1 MWLEGLVRE
10 ARDMG
15 RGGKLARGAGSRE
28 GGMPKGRGNIGAV
41 AKRSL
46 SSSDSWRRF
55 VFARR
60 FWNHIF
66 TCTHKISLKF
76 LI

>member
-46 SSSDSWRRF
+46 SSSDS
-55 VFARR
+55 
-60 FWNHIF
+60 
-66 TCTHKISLKF
+66 
-76 LI
+76 

>member
-28 GGMPKGRGNIGAV
+28 GGAV
-41 AKRSL
+41 GSGSL
-46 SSSDSWRRF
+46 G
-55 VFARR
+55 
-60 FWNHIF
+60 
-66 TCTHKISLKF
+66 
-76 LI
+76 